1 MKQLVLLLFVLF
13 VAPAA
18 AAEPLAILD
27 LPGSGTDPGAIDYDR
42 LPRLAGTHAVVHP
55 VAHSP
60 DFRPGEKLEMDKM
73 RLQLHDYLAHHD
85 GKFWCLWSDGPRIE
99 DWPTQEIK
107 FSTSTDGLRWS
118 PARSVTGTPQEPY
131 AYIARGLWIRDGEL
145 LALGAHYKGK
155 GAFGAD
161 KELQLRAFAWDAKA
175 DRWTPRGKVYDD
187 AINNFPPQR
196 LPDGQWIT
204 TRRDARF
211 NVTMLIG
218 GRDRLDAWQVFPTV
232 GLNEIEGFRPDEP
245 IVWQLK
251 GDRFCALFRDNAGS
265 QRLYQAISEDSGR
278 TWSKPR
284 RTNFPNSTSK
294 IFSLETSRGYRV
306 LVSNANPKWARRQ
319 LHLSVSEDGLRFT
332 RMAQLDVPAVPAP
345 QGFES
350 IWKKFDRGIASLQY
364 PHVIEHGEHLWI
376 ALSRCKLQTEVF
388 RVSLDDIDKL
398 RGAK

>member
-1 MKQLVLLLFVLF
+1 MKSLVPFLFVLV
-13 VAPAA
+13 VAPVA
-18 AAEPLAILD
+18 AAEPLTILD
-27 LPGSGTDPGAIDYDR
+27 LPGSGTDPAAIDHDK
-42 LPRLAGTHAVVHP
+42 LPRLAGVHAVVNP
-55 VAHSP
+55 VAYSP
-60 DFRPGEKLEMDKM
+60 DFKAGDKLEMDRM
-73 RLQLHDYLAHHD
+73 RLQLHNYLAHHD

-99 DWPTQEIK
+99 DWPTQEIRY
-107 FSTSTDGLRWS
+107 STSADGLHWS

-145 LALGAHYKGK
+145 LALGAHYKGH

-175 DRWTPRGKVYDD
+175 DRWTPRGKVFDD
-187 AINNFPPQR
+187 AINNFAPQR
-196 LPDGQWIT
+196 LPDGRWIM

-245 IVWQLK
+245 IVWQSK
-251 GDRFCALFRDNAGS
+251 GDRLCALFRDNAGS

-294 IFSLETSRGYRV
+294 LFSLGTSRGYRV
-306 LVSNANPKWARRQ
+306 LVSNANPQWARRQ
-319 LHLSVSEDGLRFT
+319 LHLSVSEDGLNFT
-332 RMAQLDVPAVPAP
+332 RMARLDVPAVPAP
-345 QGFES
+345 RGFES

-364 PHVIEHGEHLWI
+364 PHVIEHGDHLWI

-388 RVSLDDIDKL
+388 RVSLDDIDRL